1 MEAILIQA
9 VGLFLIILL
18 GFFLKRVGLL
28 SKADGTTLS
37 VVIVNVTLPAV
48 VIVNLAKLSMQA
60 DLVLFIIIGFVW
72 SLVQIAIAWF
82 ASRKDSAKLQQLYMY
97 CASGFNIGNFTL
109 PFVQGFLPMG
119 VPFISMFDMGNS
131 IMLCGGTNIVV
142 DRLVGNNT
150 SFHPKQIALR
160 LVRSIPFTCYLVMLC
175 LRIVNITLPDS
186 FLTMLQPVASANVF
200 LSMFMIG
207 LYLELRLPKSAV
219 RDVVKLLSIRYGVGL
234 AIIVAFYFLPIPH
247 LQKVILS
254 LLAITPIPLFGVI
267 NSVLAGVKEEVVGFA
282 SSISFLLSLPLMT
295 LVVLIL
301 GTSV

>member
-82 ASRKDSAKLQQLYMY
+82 ASRKDSATIQQLYMY